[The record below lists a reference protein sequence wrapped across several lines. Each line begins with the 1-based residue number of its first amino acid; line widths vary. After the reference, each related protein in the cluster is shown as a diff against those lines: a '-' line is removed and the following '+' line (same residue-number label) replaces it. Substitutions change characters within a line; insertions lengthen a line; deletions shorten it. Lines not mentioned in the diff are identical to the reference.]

1 VRELELKWSSD
12 RITVEL
18 EQLEV
23 YSCRGAVR
31 KLEYN
36 RSNQKIRVELEQ

>member
-1 VRELELKWSSD
+1 
-12 RITVEL
+12 
-18 EQLEV
+18 LEV

-36 RSNQKIRVELEQ
+36 RSNQKIRVELEQWDNSICT